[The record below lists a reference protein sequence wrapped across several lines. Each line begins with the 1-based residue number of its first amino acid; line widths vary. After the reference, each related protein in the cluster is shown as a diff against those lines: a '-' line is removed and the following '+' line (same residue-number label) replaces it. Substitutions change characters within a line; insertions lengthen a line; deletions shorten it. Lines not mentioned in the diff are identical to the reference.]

1 MKSDYI
7 ILNHS
12 IYSKD
17 ENGRILSEVL
27 FPEKNPG
34 EFTIERIYVCED
46 LFGQGIESELMQ
58 MAQDKIR
65 AQHGRMIPG
74 CGYAKKWM
82 NEHHISY

>member
-1 MKSDYI
+1 MNYI
-7 ILNHS
+7 ELNHS

-17 ENGRILSEVL
+17 ENGRILAEVL

-46 LFGQGIESELMQ
+46 LFGQGVESELMQ
-58 MAQDKIR
+58 MAYDKIR
-65 AQHGRMIPG
+65 AQHGRMTAG

-82 NEHHISY
+82 NENHISH